1 MWTWQFRHVVGWVI
15 VLGVISI
22 SVFDRTTSAA
32 HGDVEMFVWL
42 VWVIVAVIASAIVCL
57 MRDQALLRGAS
68 PNSLDDSASWHSP
81 LRLGGPAAR
90 AIG

>member
-22 SVFDRTTSAA
+22 SGFDRTTSAA
-32 HGDVEMFVWL
+32 HEDVEMFVWL
-42 VWVIVAVIASAIVCL
+42 VWVIVAVIASAIVYL
-57 MRDQALLRGAS
+57 VRDQALLRGAS
-68 PNSLDDSASWHSP
+68 SSSLDDSACWHS
-81 LRLGGPAAR
+81 RFGLGGPAAR